1 MDFKIYLTNQLK
13 KHPSI
18 MPQDIAKICYQA
30 AMGAEHLL
38 PDTSAARRY
47 FDAEFD
53 STEPREGELYEL
65 LSDDICRVDLG
76 AWRATGMP
84 REWLFNMFVGTA
96 TVERCGRAALEEYL
110 CAAEEVVFDSEV
122 AFSKEEWREF
132 MEKYRA
138 AGLPAVHHSQNYRE
152 NEHPAYRIVDRRFLV
167 CLPLLFAAAKLDG
180 KAEERKA
187 RVIAI
192 DGRAASGKTTLA
204 DSLALILG
212 AGVVRMDDF
221 FLPLS
226 LRSTQR
232 LAECGGNIHYERFCD
247 EILPNIS
254 SVEAFSYGVF
264 DCSKMELD
272 GEREIP
278 QGAWRIVEGS
288 YSHHPKFGSYAD
300 LRVFCTVSPEEQM
313 RRILLRN
320 GERWAERFKN
330 EWIPMEEKYF
340 DAFGIRE
347 GAEVLI

>member
-1 MDFKIYLTNQLK
+1 
-13 KHPSI
+13 

-38 PDTSAARRY
+38 ADTTAARRY

-65 LSDDICRVDLG
+65 LSDDVCRIDLG

-96 TVERCGRAALEEYL
+96 TVERCGRAVLEEYL
-110 CAAEEVVFDSEV
+110 AAAEEVVSATSV
-122 AFSKEEWREF
+122 AFSNEEWRNF
-132 MEKYRA
+132 MEKYRV

-152 NEHPAYRIVDRRFLV
+152 NEHPAYRIVDRRFLP
-167 CLPLLFAAAKLDG
+167 CLPILSAAAEFDG
-180 KAEERKA
+180 KAEEGRA

-204 DSLALILG
+204 DSLAIVLG

-221 FLPLS
+221 FLLPS
-226 LRSTQR
+226 LRSAER
-232 LAECGGNIHYERFCD
+232 LEECGGNVHYERFCE
-247 EILPNIS
+247 EILPE
-254 SVEAFSYGVF
+254 VAAADAFSYRAF
-264 DCSKMELD
+264 DCSVMELG
-272 GEREIP
+272 GERRIQSGE
-278 QGAWRIVEGS
+278 WRIVEGS
-288 YSHHPKFGSYAD
+288 YSHHPKFGDYAD
-300 LRVFCTVSPEEQM
+300 LRVFCTVSPDEQM

-340 DAFGIRE
+340 AAFGIRE
-347 GAEVLI
+347 GADILI